1 MTTRILIWILIL
13 AAAGAAAWAGIALWR
28 QPAPGSGPG
37 AAPGTE
43 APLYAPASPTVPA
56 TPGPAAP
63 ASPPTPAP
71 RAAPATPV
79 VPEPAV
85 PEVIPTPPPGLDQE
99 LARDYKEA
107 LARQGIP
114 ITSLEITD
122 TRATGGARRAEIAYR
137 TAAGQSMAAL
147 RPEIVRILG
156 PGANPRLAL
165 DQITVLAVGPQGKVV
180 ASVTVSVPDLDRWL
194 RAQIGDG
201 EFYSRWT
208 VRGPAR

>member
-1 MTTRILIWILIL
+1 MTRRTLIWILIL
-13 AAAGAAAWAGIALWR
+13 AAAGAAVWAGFALWR
-28 QPAPGSGPG
+28 QPVPGPG
-37 AAPGTE
+37 PATTPAAEVPPRTLVPPTSPAAPGT
-43 APLYAPASPTVPA
+43 AA
-56 TPGPAAP
+56 PAAP
-63 ASPPTPAP
+63 RTPAP
-71 RAAPATPV
+71 RAAPEPE
-79 VPEPAV
+79 VPEDL
-85 PEVIPTPPPGLDQE
+85 PTPPPGLDRE
-99 LARDYKEA
+99 LASDYKEA

-114 ITSLEITD
+114 VTSLEITD

-137 TAAGQSMAAL
+137 TAAGPSMAAL

-165 DQITVLAVGPQGKVV
+165 DQITVRAIGPQGKVV